1 MDESLETN
9 QAGVFACGNVLH
21 VHDLVDYVS
30 EEAAQ
35 AGRRAAAWLQ
45 GGLPWAGRRIAV
57 CAGPGVRYTVPAFV
71 DPARMEERQAV
82 RFRVDNVYR
91 EGVLEVAFDGRVV
104 ERHRKKVM
112 APGEME
118 QIFLKKVHL
127 EQARE
132 LGSVQISVCP
142 N

>member
-1 MDESLETN
+1 M
-9 QAGVFACGNVLH
+9 
-21 VHDLVDYVS
+21 
-30 EEAAQ
+30 
-35 AGRRAAAWLQ
+35 
-45 GGLPWAGRRIAV
+45 GGLPRAGRRIAV

-104 ERHRKKVM
+104 ERRRKKVM

-118 QIFLKKVHL
+118 QIFLKKAHL
-127 EQARE
+127 EQVRE